1 MAFFIVYKGHKE
13 HYWKCEKSL
22 LFVIKLTETENTKK
36 QRGRKKQHKSCCCPQ
51 TPRQD
56 NLPNISVSESTLTV
70 KWHTVVN
77 EVVSSAAESKY
88 NTETGLST

>member
-36 QRGRKKQHKSCCCPQ
+36 QRGRK
-51 TPRQD
+51 
-56 NLPNISVSESTLTV
+56 NST
-70 KWHTVVN
+70 KAAVVLKLH
-77 EVVSSAAESKY
+77 VRPIY
-88 NTETGLST
+88 PIFLFLSRL